1 MSRTPA
7 QVFASDFQRA
17 CQPHQF
23 ALSTHSWPLPEPTR
37 PAPFCRSMVP
47 ARMTQSPA
55 PACCKGY
62 NKSHMPTPACLW
74 CGRPSEYVW
83 HDQHNQPHT
92 VTQAEGGEQ
101 GDLMPVLVSLA
112 QRPALQAVQTQLQP
126 GESLSAFLDDVY
138 AVAPPHRVRTIYDL
152 LAHHLFAAA
161 RIRLNSGK
169 TRIWNQACEPPP
181 HLASL
186 GDGVW
191 VGDRA
196 IPAECQSITVL
207 GAPLGTP
214 AYIQAFL
221 TDTLAKHIPLL
232 HSIPAL
238 HDLQASWLLLVI
250 TASPRC
256 NYLLSM
262 LEVASICTT
271 QHANLAWRIMTQQ
284 VASIRSYLAQRLLVS
299 ASDRFDLP
307 AGNSRNQRQN
317 TAVQVSCFLVR
328 SVVPDV
334 FTKAAVLHGTAGRRR
349 FAANCPCPSTPAP
362 GSSSPRPLLS
372 GERSRGKFLGVVSRR
387 LARMLHPTSTGS
399 GGNTPPPSWEDSSW
413 PAIPHPRGP
422 PSPRMLTFDGPTQPG
437 WQHTATTHLSR
448 AARAALYESLPPA
461 DQALL
466 DSQAGPY
473 ASRAFTTTP
482 YGPDTTYAP
491 HIFRVLLLRR
501 LRLPLPLA
509 ERFCR
514 CRRTLDTY
522 GDHPAAYSGHVE
534 AH

>member
-196 IPAECQSITVL
+196 IPAERQGITVL
-207 GAPLGTP
+207 GAPLEHQRTSR
-214 AYIQAFL
+214 
-221 TDTLAKHIPLL
+221 
-232 HSIPAL
+232 HSSPWPNTFP
-238 HDLQASWLLLVI
+238 SC
-250 TASPRC
+250 TASQPSTTSKPLGFCFCLPQAHGATIYSQCWKSPRFVKL
-256 NYLLSM
+256 NRFSLAVMSQ
-262 LEVASICTT
+262 EVA
-271 QHANLAWRIMTQQ
+271 A
-284 VASIRSYLAQRLLVS
+284 IRSYL
-299 ASDRFDLP
+299 
-307 AGNSRNQRQN
+307 
-317 TAVQVSCFLVR
+317 
-328 SVVPDV
+328 
-334 FTKAAVLHGTAGRRR
+334 
-349 FAANCPCPSTPAP
+349 
-362 GSSSPRPLLS
+362 
-372 GERSRGKFLGVVSRR
+372 GER
-387 LARMLHPTSTGS
+387 H
-399 GGNTPPPSWEDSSW
+399 
-413 PAIPHPRGP
+413 
-422 PSPRMLTFDGPTQPG
+422 
-437 WQHTATTHLSR
+437 
-448 AARAALYESLPPA
+448 
-461 DQALL
+461 
-466 DSQAGPY
+466 
-473 ASRAFTTTP
+473 
-482 YGPDTTYAP
+482 
-491 HIFRVLLLRR
+491 
-501 LRLPLPLA
+501 
-509 ERFCR
+509 
-514 CRRTLDTY
+514 
-522 GDHPAAYSGHVE
+522 
-534 AH
+534 